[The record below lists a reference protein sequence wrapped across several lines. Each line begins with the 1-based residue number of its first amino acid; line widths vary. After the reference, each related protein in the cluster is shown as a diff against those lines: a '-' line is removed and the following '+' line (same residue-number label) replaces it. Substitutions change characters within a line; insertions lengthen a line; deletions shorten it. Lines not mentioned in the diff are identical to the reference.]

1 VTALGDEVNE
11 CARIQESA
19 SGGAL
24 LVSKTALEQI
34 SAEAAEALEVDPRHA
49 RYTTIAELP
58 EASEKA
64 RRDAG
69 AIAVA
74 QL

>member
-1 VTALGDEVNE
+1 MTALGDEVNE

-24 LVSKTALEQI
+24 LVSKTALEQL
-34 SAEAAEALEVDPRHA
+34 SDERAEDLEVDPEHA
-49 RYTTIAELP
+49 RYATIAELP
-58 EASEKA
+58 EATEKA

-74 QL
+74 RL